1 MSYGNHTDCGLCR
14 GHSVNCWCA
23 LWPAEVKQTGAAWC
37 HEPDEHA
44 RLVQPGGILTMPR
57 ALSDEE
63 YERIARRWRW
73 AIKADGNA
81 QRIINADGT
90 YGRWTGRRPPWW
102 KRAYYQVRR
111 WLA

>member
-23 LWPAEVKQTGAAWC
+23 LWPKEVKGVSSAWC

-44 RLVQPGGILTMPR
+44 RQVKPGWILSIPR
-57 ALSDEE
+57 ALTDEE
-63 YERIARRWRW
+63 YERIASRWR
-73 AIKADGNA
+73 AEHAGGLNA
-81 QRIINADGT
+81 HRTTYLGRHPLPWRKRVYFRI
-90 YGRWTGRRPPWW
+90 
-102 KRAYYQVRR
+102 RR